1 VGVFVG
7 TLVGGGLTVSVTFG
21 GGGVFVG
28 FVVGVSVGVFVGVS
42 VGLTVGV
49 LVTFGT
55 GVLVALTVGFSVG
68 VSIATCAAAT
78 FMNVPITRA
87 KTSVMGSMTATK
99 YFLFIG
105 CPFCAGIH
113 SSKSLR

>member
-1 VGVFVG
+1 LVYGVGVFVG

-21 GGGVFVG
+21 GSGVFVG
-28 FVVGVSVGVFVGVS
+28 FVVGVS

-87 KTSVMGSMTATK
+87 KTSVMGSMTASK

-113 SSKSLR
+113 SSKSLRR

>member
-1 VGVFVG
+1 MVYGVGVFVG
-7 TLVGGGLTVSVTFG
+7 TLVGGGLTVLVTF

-28 FVVGVSVGVFVGVS
+28 SVVGVSVGVFVGVS

-49 LVTFGT
+49 LVTFGA
-55 GVLVALTVGFSVG
+55 GVLLALTVGFSVG

-78 FMNVPITRA
+78 FMNVPIARA
-87 KTSVMGSMTATK
+87 KTSVMGSMTASK
-99 YFLFIG
+99 YFLFIR

-113 SSKSLR
+113 SS

>member
-1 VGVFVG
+1 LVHGVGVFVG
-7 TLVGGGLTVSVTFG
+7 ILVGGGLTVLVTFG
-21 GGGVFVG
+21 GGSVFVG
-28 FVVGVSVGVFVGVS
+28 FVVGVFVGVS
-42 VGLTVGV
+42 LGLTVGV
-49 LVTFGT
+49 LVTFGA

-78 FMNVPITRA
+78 FMNVLITRA
-87 KTSVMGSMTATK
+87 KTSVMGNMTTSK